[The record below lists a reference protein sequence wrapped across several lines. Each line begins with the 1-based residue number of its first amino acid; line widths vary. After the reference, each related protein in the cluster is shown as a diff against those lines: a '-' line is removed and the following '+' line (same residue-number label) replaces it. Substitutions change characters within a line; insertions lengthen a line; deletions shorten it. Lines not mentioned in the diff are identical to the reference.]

1 MAKQTINIGATA
13 NDTSGDSIRAAFNK
27 VNENFTD
34 LYNTTTANNVP
45 TTSKGVAG
53 DKAGTIVSDS
63 TYFYICKANYTNGL
77 ADIWSRNPLASGTW

>member
-13 NDTSGDSIRAAFNK
+13 NDTSGDSIRAAFKK
-27 VNENFTD
+27 VNDNFAE
-34 LYNTTTANNVP
+34 LYTISVNTVP

-63 TYFYICKANYTNGL
+63 TYFYICKANYTDGL